1 MIQLFFTSIAEI
13 RRLDMPEGLIVS
25 IFLSEKETRRL
36 QASPTDPLKNQE
48 EFEFVLNGMG
58 ETEITLQDYLAR
70 HLNGYLLKGISGLSF
85 VSIDS
90 IAAFLTTKSYQGRPT
105 PAIVVKSIEGTTT
118 YRGVEKPSPR
128 ILEAN
133 TLGAFNTIEG
143 RNAFIN
149 NIRDSDDNILSR
161 IIDVSAEINRGAITP
176 SSDMTSPVANAA
188 TQNDTQLRANGGSAA
203 RVSGIAIGGLII
215 VVAMFVVGHKL
226 VRRSKDEIELEDEN
240 SLEHKYDLDSIESET
255 AFSSTMVSY
264 HGANTSREKDIASHH
279 RDIMAYDDSASYPEG
294 TLVLS
299 PVAESPIAEE
309 MIDDLVVTKKI
320 QIVAEEPQKE
330 GKVPSPL
337 LRKLYSFSPSSL
349 KRATFDNGLQKEIAA
364 TSILGPGRSAYDM
377 SIISPSTSD
386 DTNATPQEQ
395 SPDSDCGKS
404 ALLLE
409 DGLASRVP
417 DPPTG
422 AELNETVDTSH
433 AVMVYSHS
441 EGTSGE
447 DDQTVPSTIDVDA
460 VDSDEAARRLGL
472 GIRSFSDVKEE
483 DEENRLVVKSSPK
496 PIATPERR
504 AHPSPAKESTDS
516 EQHQQQ
522 NVWRQQK
529 SQSTIPYVPRAP
541 MTAKNTTANDKGQQN
556 KLYDPIFV
564 NGKVQM
570 KERSP
575 PYRQIFRK

>member
-1 MIQLFFTSIAEI
+1 M
-13 RRLDMPEGLIVS
+13 S
-25 IFLSEKETRRL
+25 IFLSQEETRRL
-36 QASPTDPLKNQE
+36 QASPTDPLKKQE
-48 EFEFVLNGMG
+48 EFELVLNGLG
-58 ETEITLQDYLAR
+58 ETEITLQDNLAR
-70 HLNGYLLKGISGLSF
+70 HLIKGISGLSF

-105 PAIVVKSIEGTTT
+105 PAIIVKSIEGTTT

-161 IIDVSAEINRGAITP
+161 TIGVSAEINRGAITP
-176 SSDMTSPVANAA
+176 SSDTTSPIANAA

-240 SLEHKYDLDSIESET
+240 SLDHKYDLDSIESET

-264 HGANTSREKDIASHH
+264 HGGNTSREKNIASHH
-279 RDIMAYDDSASYPEG
+279 RDLMAYDDSASYPEG

-309 MIDDLVVTKKI
+309 MIDDLVITRKI
-320 QIVAEEPQKE
+320 EIVEEEPQKE
-330 GKVPSPL
+330 EKVPSPL

-349 KRATFDNGLQKEIAA
+349 KRATFDNGLQKEMAA

-386 DTNATPQEQ
+386 DTNETPQEQ

-409 DGLASRVP
+409 DGLASRGH
-417 DPPTG
+417 DPPTA
-422 AELNETVDTSH
+422 AEVNETVDTSR

-441 EGTSGE
+441 ESTSEG
-447 DDQTVPSTIDVDA
+447 DDQTVPSTIDVDT
-460 VDSDEAARRLGL
+460 VDSEEAARRLGL

-504 AHPSPAKESTDS
+504 ARPSPANASTDP

-529 SQSTIPYVPRAP
+529 SQSAIPYVPRAP
-541 MTAKNTTANDKGQQN
+541 MTAKNTTANEKGQEN
-556 KLYDPIFV
+556 
-564 NGKVQM
+564 
-570 KERSP
+570 
-575 PYRQIFRK
+575 

>member
-25 IFLSEKETRRL
+25 IFLSEEETRRL

-58 ETEITLQDYLAR
+58 ETEITLQNYLAR
-70 HLNGYLLKGISGLSF
+70 HLNGYLLRGISGLSF

-161 IIDVSAEINRGAITP
+161 IIDVSAKINRGAITP

-226 VRRSKDEIELEDEN
+226 VRRSKDKIELEDEN

-330 GKVPSPL
+330 EKVPSPL

-349 KRATFDNGLQKEIAA
+349 RRATLDNGLQKEMAA
-364 TSILGPGRSAYDM
+364 NSILRSGGSSYDM

-386 DTNATPQEQ
+386 DTDETPQEQ
-395 SPDSDCGKS
+395 SPDSNCGKS

-409 DGLASRVP
+409 DGLVSRGP
-417 DPPTG
+417 DPPT
-422 AELNETVDTSH
+422 AELNETVDTSR
-433 AVMVYSHS
+433 AVMAYSHS
-441 EGTSGE
+441 KSTSEEE
-447 DDQTVPSTIDVDA
+447 DQIVPSTIDVDS
-460 VDSDEAARRLGL
+460 VDSNEAARRLGL
-472 GIRSFSDVKEE
+472 GIRSFSDVQEE

-504 AHPSPAKESTDS
+504 VRPSPAKAST
-516 EQHQQQ
+516 
-522 NVWRQQK
+522 
-529 SQSTIPYVPRAP
+529 QSTLPYRYVPRAP
-541 MTAKNTTANDKGQQN
+541 MTAKNTTANEKGQEN

-575 PYRQIFRK
+575 PFRQIFRK